1 MIKFIHKTS
10 IDFIAKRFT
19 FFAISGFLILAGF
32 ISMGIKGLNF
42 GLDFT
47 GGTLLQVKFEKPVK
61 IQAIRS
67 AMKKTKLKPN
77 IQEFTDHKAFALKVK
92 GSQENVNDVAER
104 IIIGLKENIK
114 DNPFIEEQRDYVGP
128 IVGRDL
134 AKKAIFAMIF
144 ALFGIIVYIAFRF
157 SNPVWGAAGVAALA
171 HDVLITLGALSITN
185 REIDLVIIAALLAI
199 GGYSINDTIVIF
211 DRMRENTK
219 KFPKMRLAELIN
231 QSVNET
237 LSRTI
242 ITSLTTFIVVFILYI
257 FGGHVINNFAF
268 AMMIGCLSGTYST
281 IAIASSIVYQ
291 WSKRGR

>member
-10 IDFIAKRFT
+10 IDFVGKRFR
-19 FFAISGFLILAGF
+19 FFAISGTLILAGF
-32 ISMGIKGLNF
+32 ISMGVKGMHF

-61 IQAIRS
+61 IQDIRK
-67 AMKKTKLKPN
+67 AMKKVGIKPS
-77 IQEFTDHKAFALKVK
+77 IQEFTDQHSFALKVK
-92 GSQENVNDVAER
+92 GSQENVNDVADK
-104 IIIGLKENIK
+104 ILAGLKENIK

-134 AKKAIFAMIF
+134 TKKAIFAMIF

-157 SNPVWGAAGVAALA
+157 SNPVWGAAGVVALA
-171 HDVLITLGALSITN
+171 HDIILTVGALSLTN

-211 DRMRENTK
+211 DRMRENIK
-219 KFPKMRLAELIN
+219 KFPKMRVGELIN
-231 QSVNET
+231 LSVNET

-242 ITSLTTFIVVFILYI
+242 ITSLTTITVVTILFL
-257 FGGHVINNFAF
+257 FGGNVINNFAF
-268 AMMIGCLSGTYST
+268 AMMIGILSGTYST
-281 IAIASSIVYQ
+281 IAIASSVVYQ
-291 WSKRGR
+291 WSKRK